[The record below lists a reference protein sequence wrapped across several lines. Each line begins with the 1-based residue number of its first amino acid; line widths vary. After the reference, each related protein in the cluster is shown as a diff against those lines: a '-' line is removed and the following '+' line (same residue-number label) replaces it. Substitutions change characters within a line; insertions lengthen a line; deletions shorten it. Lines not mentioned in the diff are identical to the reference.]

1 MARVVY
7 SDTAQ
12 TDLAAAISFIHE
24 YFESRELIEL
34 GERHVITFKA
44 EMWAKEKLLQ
54 EAPQLYAVRQD
65 GYFKNA
71 TRKFRSYLVHWF
83 TVFYS
88 YEEDEDEVVIW
99 YIRSSKSDYSN
110 IVYLDQSRTTE

>member
-34 GERHVITFKA
+34 GERH
-44 EMWAKEKLLQ
+44 
-54 EAPQLYAVRQD
+54 D
-65 GYFKNA
+65 
-71 TRKFRSYLVHWF
+71 
-83 TVFYS
+83 
-88 YEEDEDEVVIW
+88 EEDEDEVVIW